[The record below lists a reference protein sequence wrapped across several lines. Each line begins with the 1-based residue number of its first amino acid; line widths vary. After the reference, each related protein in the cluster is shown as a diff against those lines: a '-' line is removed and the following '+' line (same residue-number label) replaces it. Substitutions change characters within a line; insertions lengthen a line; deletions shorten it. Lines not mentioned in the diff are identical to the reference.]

1 MARELEER
9 VFLVT
14 GAGGDV
20 RRAVVSGLRVGGA
33 SVVASGVLGQ
43 ADGEALFHDAAD
55 AAEAAEAPEVSY
67 FQADVCRPKY
77 VDRLLTA
84 VIDRHRRIGG
94 LVAAGGVAHWATA
107 LDQTYEQ

>member
-1 MARELEER
+1 VARELEER

-43 ADGEALFHDAAD
+43 ADGEALFR
-55 AAEAAEAPEVSY
+55 EAVAVSY